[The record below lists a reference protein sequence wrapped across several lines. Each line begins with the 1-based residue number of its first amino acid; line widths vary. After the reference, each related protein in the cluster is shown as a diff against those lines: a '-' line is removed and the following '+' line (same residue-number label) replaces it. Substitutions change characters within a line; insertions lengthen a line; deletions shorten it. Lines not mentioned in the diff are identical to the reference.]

1 MNSKNNHKKYVV
13 YSFKTIFA
21 KHPSNK
27 GKNKVTKKY
36 LWHGNIFKT
45 GKKNLSRVGL
55 DNFLLTLQEKIEFKV
70 AHISLKTNVSG
81 QFKTK

>member
-27 GKNKVTKKY
+27 GKNKVTKKR
-36 LWHGNIFKT
+36 LM
-45 GKKNLSRVGL
+45 S
-55 DNFLLTLQEKIEFKV
+55 
-70 AHISLKTNVSG
+70 
-81 QFKTK
+81 